1 METFLLAFG
10 LVLLSVLGL
19 ALGVIFGRS
28 PLKGSCGGLACA
40 TGLSCRGCRK
50 GQTHE

>member
-28 PLKGSCGGLACA
+28 PLKGSCGGL
-40 TGLSCRGCRK
+40 GLRHRTFLQRLPQGAAP
-50 GQTHE
+50 

>member
-19 ALGVIFGRS
+19 ALGVIFGRT
-28 PLKGSCGGLACA
+28 PLKGSCGGLACSK
-40 TGLSCRGCRK
+40 GLPCSGCRK
-50 GQTHE
+50 GNAL

>member
-10 LVLLSVLGL
+10 LVLLSGLGL
-19 ALGVIFGRS
+19 ALGVIVGRS

-40 TGLSCRGCRK
+40 TGLRCRVCRK
-50 GQTHE
+50 GGAHE

>member
-40 TGLSCRGCRK
+40 TGLRCSGCRREES
-50 GQTHE
+50 HE